1 MGIMVQLSTKNVD
14 KSVTFYTCPQKNV
27 DNLKISISCPRKVWY
42 NSNVLNLLGGVKLS
56 DNTLYEYDSKSK
68 LDGNDGVYFRIP
80 KEVIV
85 NNDSNDMLITTFMF
99 FAVRRGLDDK
109 VMFNVNWM
117 VKWHGKNSDRHSRG
131 INSKFASAVNDL
143 CDLGYLSLD
152 GGIENTKMYIAEFN
166 TKKVKDECDTDYFA
180 IIYLDEY
187 EKIMEYDTKS
197 KYVNNDILL
206 RVYAYLKMN
215 IRNRSNRLSNED
227 ACQENPVESRRAK
240 KPEVMNMFYRDE
252 AEEIGISERAMSQ
265 AVKVLHELGLLY
277 YEPLPRVKVD
287 GKWRTNHTLVCN
299 MYKRENG
306 YLMTCGENYYM
317 REISNKKKLLMKIG
331 MIQNA

>member
-1 MGIMVQLSTKNVD
+1 M
-14 KSVTFYTCPQKNV
+14 
-27 DNLKISISCPRKVWY
+27 
-42 NSNVLNLLGGVKLS
+42 S

-80 KEVIV
+80 KEVII

-109 VMFNVNWM
+109 VMFNINWM

-131 INSKFASAVNDL
+131 INSKFVSAINRL
-143 CDLGYLSLD
+143 CDLGYVSLED
-152 GGIENTKMYIAEFN
+152 AIENIKMCIAEFN
-166 TKKVKDECDTDYFA
+166 TKKVKDECDEDYFA
-180 IIYLDEY
+180 IVYLDEY
-187 EKIMEYDTKS
+187 NKIMRYDTKS
-197 KYVNNDILL
+197 KYINNDVLL

-215 IRNRSNRLSNED
+215 IRNRSNRLSNEE
-227 ACQENPVESRRAK
+227 ACQDNPIETRRIRR
-240 KPEVMNMFYRDE
+240 PEAMNLYYRDE
-252 AEEIGISERAMSQ
+252 AEELGISERAMSQ

-306 YLMTCGENYYM
+306 YLLSYGDDYYI

-331 MIQNA
+331 MI

>member
-1 MGIMVQLSTKNVD
+1 MGYFLHLST
-14 KSVTFYTCPQKNV
+14 KNV
-27 DNLKISISCPRKVWY
+27 DNLKISISCPRKVRY

-80 KEVIV
+80 KAIIV
-85 NNDSNDMLITTFMF
+85 NSDSNDMLITTFMF

-109 VMFNVNWM
+109 VMFNINWM

-152 GGIENTKMYIAEFN
+152 GSIENTKMCIAEFN
-166 TKKVKDECDTDYFA
+166 NGKVKDECDTDYFA
-180 IIYLDEY
+180 IVYLDEY
-187 EKIMEYDTKS
+187 EKIVEYDTKS

-215 IRNRSNRLSNED
+215 IRNRPNRLSNED
-227 ACQENPVESRRAK
+227 ACQENPVESRRTK

-265 AVKVLHELGLLY
+265 AVKVLYELGLLY

-306 YLMTCGENYYM
+306 YLMTCGEGYYM

-331 MIQNA
+331 MI